1 MCIQKHYFHR
11 SRPTNLYTVSQ
22 CHSPTLNTFDTLFS
36 DIKLIEFDV
45 LFEEEKA
52 PPFSFAVFL
61 VSFERDVLPDEEEEE
76 VVGLLRL
83 LLSLSLES

>member
-1 MCIQKHYFHR
+1 M
-11 SRPTNLYTVSQ
+11 SRHSHSYTVSQ
-22 CHSPTLNTFDTLFS
+22 CHSSKLNRFDTLFS

-52 PPFSFAVFL
+52 PPFSFAIFL
-61 VSFERDVLPDEEEEE
+61 VSFERDVLPDVEEEE

>member
-1 MCIQKHYFHR
+1 M
-11 SRPTNLYTVSQ
+11 L
-22 CHSPTLNTFDTLFS
+22 S
-36 DIKLIEFDV
+36 DIKVIEFDV
-45 LFEEEKA
+45 LFEEVKA

-61 VSFERDVLPDEEEEE
+61 LSFERDVFPPDEEEEEE

>member
-1 MCIQKHYFHR
+1 M
-11 SRPTNLYTVSQ
+11 SRHSHSYTVSQ
-22 CHSPTLNTFDTLFS
+22 CHSPTLNRFDTLFS

-52 PPFSFAVFL
+52 PPFSFAIFL
-61 VSFERDVLPDEEEEE
+61 VSFERDVLPDVEEEE

>member
-1 MCIQKHYFHR
+1 MLYHCKLSKSYYLFR
-11 SRPTNLYTVSQ
+11 S
-22 CHSPTLNTFDTLFS
+22 HSPRLNTFDTLFS
-36 DIKLIEFDV
+36 DIKVIEFDV
-45 LFEEEKA
+45 LFEEVKA

-61 VSFERDVLPDEEEEE
+61 LSFERDVFPPDEEEEE